1 MPLSYNHERRLAG
14 ALKPGLLLASAF
26 LLAGCATSDSVVK
39 IYESPDFNG
48 GPFDK
53 VLIVGAHEST
63 GTRRL
68 FEDSLAAVINENGA
82 FAVPSLSVMDA
93 DDPIERE
100 AVIVA
105 VRETGADAVLVTR
118 LLDVQSTTTV
128 EGGRSAGAEARRRD
142 DLALADFFRYD
153 YVEYQD
159 PMTITTVR
167 TVVLSTDLYNVAD
180 ETKVWSAESTSF
192 DKESVYG
199 VIGGATRA
207 LTDQLRR
214 DQLIR

>member
-1 MPLSYNHERRLAG
+1 MRTFG
-14 ALKPGLLLASAF
+14 QGLLLAGSL
-26 LLAGCATSDSVVK
+26 LLAGCAASDRVVK
-39 IYESPDFNG
+39 TYESPDFDG
-48 GPFDK
+48 GPFNRI
-53 VLIVGAHEST
+53 LIVAAHEET

-68 FEDSLAAVINENGA
+68 FENSLRAVLNENGA
-82 FAVPSLSVMDA
+82 IAVTSLSVMDA
-93 DDPIERE
+93 EEPIERE
-100 AVIVA
+100 PVIAA

-118 LLDVQSTTTV
+118 LLDVASSTSV
-128 EGGRSAGAEARRRD
+128 EGGRTATDAQRRND
-142 DLALADFFRYD
+142 IPLADFFRYD

-192 DKESVYG
+192 DKETVYG
-199 VIGGATRA
+199 VIGSATRG